1 MMIMDAK
8 RSGWGAGSARNIPL
22 SKKYHYQA
30 YVMETLKRRT
40 LPWRRVSEG
49 EVEHIHQ
56 VLLQHFAATA
66 ENDAQFVQ
74 ERCQIDKTW
83 PTVKKY
89 MRECPGLARFMLE
102 VGAHSRFFYPFLLDI
117 PRGIAMLPAFFYGR
131 DIFGKIVPIPSSDPM
146 YQFCLN
152 DPVFKSVRFRNE
164 YEQKYLMSAIMAAI
178 LAGGLL
184 PQLWYGG
191 YDLDPGYQKITVY
204 DPDVGLQ
211 EPLSQIF
218 GDDLSKHGITYHF
231 SGFDEAF
238 ADESQWGKYD
248 FVSAMGLASYHMKD
262 LDSLL
267 RGKIRMLAPGGILI
281 FDLQLMVLALIFDK
295 FVLHW
300 ETDSP
305 MKPVKSVAKAVD
317 YVSSICRD
325 LGVTLEEYVIEPE
338 DKAGV
343 VFRISK

>member
-22 SKKYHYQA
+22 SRKYHYQA
-30 YVMETLKRRT
+30 YVMETLKRKA

-83 PTVKKY
+83 LTVKKY

-102 VGAHSRFFYPFLLDI
+102 VGAHSRYFYPFLLDI
-117 PRGIAMLPAFFYGR
+117 PRGTAMLPAFFCGR

-152 DPVFKSVRFRNE
+152 DPVFKSVRFRNA
-164 YEQKYLMSAIMAAI
+164 YEQKYLMSARQAMI

-184 PQLWYGG
+184 PQLWYDE
-191 YDLDPGYQKITVY
+191 YDLDAGYQKITVY
-204 DPDVGLQ
+204 DPDTSLR
-211 EPLSQIF
+211 EPLNQIF
-218 GDDLSKHGITYHF
+218 GDDLAKHGITYNFQGF
-231 SGFDEAF
+231 SAAF
-238 ADESQWGKYD
+238 ADESQWGKYN
-248 FVSAMGLASYHMKD
+248 FLSAMGLASYQMKN
-262 LDSLL
+262 LPSLL
-267 RGKIRMLAPGGILI
+267 SGKIRMLTPGGILI

-300 ETDSP
+300 ETDEP
-305 MKPVKSVAKAVD
+305 MKPVKSAAKAVD
-317 YVSSICRD
+317 YVSSICYD
-325 LGVTLEEYVIEPE
+325 LGATLEEYVIEPE
-338 DKAGV
+338 EKAGI